1 MRDANRVFENSKE
14 CSNAFQSVQKH
25 RLQNPKNIVIGHLNF
40 NSLRNK
46 FEAVEELVQNKVGI
60 CFLSEIKINET
71 FPNPQFMVNGYKL
84 FCRDRNCYGGGV
96 LCQFMVNGYKLF
108 CRDRNCYGGGVLCYV
123 NENISFKTVN
133 VEGIVKEC
141 EIVLIEFSIKTCKW
155 IFIGLYKLLS

>member
-14 CSNAFQSVQKH
+14 CSNAFQSVQKY

-40 NSLRNK
+40 KSLRNK

-60 CFLSEIKINET
+60 CFLSETKINET
-71 FPNPQFMVNGYKL
+71 FPNQ
-84 FCRDRNCYGGGV
+84 
-96 LCQFMVNGYKLF
+96 QFMVNGYKLF
-108 CRDRNCYGGGVLCYV
+108 CRDRNCYGGGVLCYI

-155 IFIGLYKLLS
+155 IFIGLYKLPS